1 MDQPRTVNCNY
12 GLPLMMERFSVN
24 PQKSKLEKMNK
35 NFNDSF
41 GPSQTATGVVQNIN
55 KGEHYVKI

>member
-1 MDQPRTVNCNY
+1 
-12 GLPLMMERFSVN
+12 
-24 PQKSKLEKMNK
+24 MNK

-55 KGEHYVKI
+55 KGESILCQNIVYKRKKTKLKKKNKASNK